1 VTRGRIERQRSIL
14 VISQGGSLTVA
25 VPRAERSGSHR
36 VLEVEVGDV
45 REAIATIAGVATL
58 ARAQG
63 VGPKA
68 LRDLLPDLR
77 TTCLA
82 IPATVASALIP
93 ACDVVAL
100 STGLDDDARRVL
112 DALVGTA
119 RRTAHD
125 VLAAI
130 EAAESRG
137 LGARTRLA
145 LQAACDAAVEELARV
160 RYAIELLQRASMG
173 EPVPVAVDELLRELD
188 VGDLGGTPVELSLLG
203 DVQQTVAV
211 HPRIGVAVLLGALT
225 RVRALA
231 GGASF
236 VADTHVNEH
245 HVSVQL
251 RRRAANDPD
260 GAVVRVTVPEPAAYD
275 EVLLRLVAATLAA
288 PLVVDGRTVR
298 LDLLRA

>member
-1 VTRGRIERQRSIL
+1 
-14 VISQGGSLTVA
+14 LTVA

-77 TTCLA
+77 STCVA
-82 IPATVASALIP
+82 VPATVASALIP

-100 STGLDDDARRVL
+100 STGLDEDARRVL
-112 DALVGTA
+112 DALVGSA
-119 RRTAHD
+119 RRTAHE
-125 VLAAI
+125 VLAAV
-130 EAAESRG
+130 EAAEGKG
-137 LGARTRLA
+137 LGARTRIA

-173 EPVPVAVDELLRELD
+173 EPVPVALEDLLRELD
-188 VGDLGGTPVELSLLG
+188 AGELGGTPVELVIAG
-203 DVQQTVAV
+203 DIHEIVAV
-211 HPRIGVAVLLGALT
+211 HPRIGIAVLLGGLT
-225 RVRALA
+225 RARELA

-236 VADTHVNEH
+236 VAHARAEGDRVG
-245 HVSVQL
+245 VQL
-251 RRRAANDPD
+251 RRRTAQDPSEP
-260 GAVVRVTVPEPAAYD
+260 VVRVTVPEPAPYD
-275 EVLLRLVAATLAA
+275 ELLLRLVAATLAA
-288 PLVVDGRTVR
+288 PLTVDARTVR